1 MVFET
6 WYKQTLAAKLNPGD
20 TSMLVDVAPTIT
32 AWRVYLKSG
41 SQEEWIGFSWVS
53 GTTLT
58 GLTRQLS
65 KTTNPATSQGSGFTW
80 IAGTPV
86 RIVAMHDQIADLQ
99 DLYNANNTFNGD
111 NTFTGT
117 TTLTGDF
124 DVEWDLLVKSTGTLV
139 INGQSIPYP
148 IVTDETAR
156 DALYTAPSG
165 WEAAYVQSLNA
176 LQIYN
181 GWSSQWESLDVWT
194 PTPQASTSGYGT
206 TILATDSD
214 AESSTGV
221 GVIQANQWPVMYWNM
236 VFKAVTWDIEIDWN
250 ELCYGTTPSNNF
262 TISAGVNLRPGA
274 EYVVR
279 VSMQSTVYT
288 CTLGTGVS
296 NPFGDSIIFKA
307 NKDTTIVFFATS
319 NSTLELWTIRTAL

>member
-6 WYKQTLAAKLNPGD
+6 GYKQTLAAKLNPGD
-20 TSMLVDVAPTIT
+20 TSMIVDVAPTIT

-41 SQEEWIGFSWVS
+41 SQEEWIWFSGVS
-53 GTTLT
+53 GKTLT

-65 KTTNPATSQGSGFTW
+65 KTSNPATSQGSGYTW

-99 DLYNANNTFNGD
+99 ELLNANNTFSGD
-111 NTFTGT
+111 NVFAGK

-156 DALYTAPSG
+156 DTLYTSPSG

-194 PTPQASTSGYGT
+194 PTPQASTTGYGT

-221 GVIQANQWPVMYWNM
+221 WVIQANQWPVMYWNM
-236 VFKAVTWDIEIDWN
+236 VFKAVSWDIEIDWN

-262 TISAGVNLRPGA
+262 VVSAGEHLRPGA
-274 EYVVR
+274 EYVLR
-279 VSMQSTVYT
+279 VSMQSTVFNM
-288 CTLGTGVS
+288 TLGTGIS
-296 NPFGDSIIFKA
+296 NPFGDSLIFKA
-307 NKDTTIVFFATS
+307 NKDTTMVFFATS